1 MFRGITAINI
11 DAKGRMAIP
20 SRYRPA
26 LISQVAGS
34 LIVTIDTEDSCL
46 LMYPIDE
53 WEIIEHKLSTLPSFN
68 RKTRR
73 IQRLLIGHATEVDMD
88 KQGRTLIPPLLREY
102 AGIDK
107 VVMLVGQGK
116 KFEIW
121 GEDQWHAGRSA
132 WLQEKHDDDDSDG
145 GGAPPELASLSL

>member
-34 LIVTIDTEDSCL
+34 LIVTIDTEEPCL

-53 WEIIEHKLSTLPSFN
+53 WELIEQKLSALPSFN

-73 IQRLLIGHATEVDMD
+73 IQRLSLIH
-88 KQGRTLIPPLLREY
+88 I
-102 AGIDK
+102 
-107 VVMLVGQGK
+107 
-116 KFEIW
+116 
-121 GEDQWHAGRSA
+121 
-132 WLQEKHDDDDSDG
+132 
-145 GGAPPELASLSL
+145 